1 MSQQMHYDETGQER
15 PRTPINSY
23 DSGYQAGYGDPYAGA
38 SGQKISFSDVS
49 FQASRDRGVSA
60 GQRLALAIVSVVMLI
75 PAVAIIMGTT
85 VGQFFSFIGGL
96 IALAL
101 ICVTIMVINIVFNH
115 K

>member
-1 MSQQMHYDETGQER
+1 MSQQMHYDETGEER

-23 DSGYQAGYGDPYAGA
+23 GSGYQAEYGDPYAGN

-49 FQASRDRGVSA
+49 YQASRDRGVSA

-101 ICVTIMVINIVFNH
+101 ICVTIMVINIVFSH